1 MSIVCPSI
9 ICGDF
14 LNIQHELNELEK
26 ADIKQLHIDVMDG
39 VFVPQITIGQL
50 FTKQCKNEIK
60 MLLDIHL
67 MVVEPEKQIDSF
79 VNAGAD
85 SITFHYE
92 ATNKHIEV
100 LQQIRNKNVKCGIAL
115 QPDTDIDVLKY
126 IFEKIVPD
134 NVLIMSVFAGKSGQ
148 LFIESSVE
156 KVKKLDKW
164 LKEKHLREN
173 VKIEIDGGINIETAQ
188 KVKDFV
194 DEFVVGSALFV
205 KKGQERTKFIKDLQD
220 NI

>member
-9 ICGDF
+9 ICADF

-50 FTKQCKNEIK
+50 FTKQCKNETK

-67 MVVEPEKQIDSF
+67 MVVEPDRQIDSF

-92 ATNKHIEV
+92 ATNKHIEI
-100 LQQIRNKNVKCGIAL
+100 LQQIRDKNVKCGIAL
-115 QPDTDIDVLKY
+115 QPDTDIFVLED
-126 IFEKIVPD
+126 IFESIIPD
-134 NVLIMSVFAGKSGQ
+134 KVLIMSVFAGKSGQ
-148 LFIESSVE
+148 SFIESSVE
-156 KVKKLDKW
+156 KVKKIDKW

-188 KVKDFV
+188 KLKSFV

-205 KKGQERTKFIKDLQD
+205 KKDKERAKFIKDFQD
-220 NI
+220 II

>member
-1 MSIVCPSI
+1 MSVVCPSI
-9 ICGDF
+9 ICADF

-39 VFVPQITIGQL
+39 AFVPQITIGQL
-50 FTKQCKNEIK
+50 FTKQCKSATK
-60 MLLDIHL
+60 MQLDIHL
-67 MVVEPEKQIDSF
+67 MVINPDKQIDSF

-100 LQQIRNKNVKCGIAL
+100 LQQIRDKNVKCGIAL
-115 QPDTDIDVLKY
+115 QPDTDIFVLED
-126 IFEKIVPD
+126 IFESIIPD
-134 NVLIMSVFAGKSGQ
+134 KVLIMSVVAGKSGQ
-148 LFIESSVE
+148 SFIESSVE

-188 KVKDFV
+188 KVKNFV

-205 KKGQERTKFIKDLQD
+205 KRGQERTKFIKDFQD
-220 NI
+220 II

>member
-1 MSIVCPSI
+1 MNIICPSI

-14 LNIQHELNELEK
+14 LNIQREISELEN
-26 ADIKQLHIDVMDG
+26 AGIKQIHIDVMDG

-50 FTKQCKNEIK
+50 FTKQCKSATK
-60 MLLDIHL
+60 MMLDIHL
-67 MVVEPEKQIDSF
+67 MVVRPENQIDSF

-92 ATNKHIEV
+92 ATNKHIEI
-100 LQQIRNKNVKCGIAL
+100 LKQIRDKNVKCGIAL
-115 QPDTDIDVLKY
+115 QPNTDILVLDD
-126 IFEKIVPD
+126 IFNKMVPD
-134 NVLIMSVFAGKSGQ
+134 KVLIMSVFAGKSGQ
-148 LFIESSVE
+148 SFIESSVE
-156 KVKKLDKW
+156 KVRKLDNW

-173 VKIEIDGGINIETAQ
+173 VKIEIDGGINIETAK

-205 KKGQERTKFIKDLQD
+205 KKGQNRIKFIKDFQD
-220 NI
+220 II

>member
-9 ICGDF
+9 ICADF
-14 LNIQHELNELEK
+14 LNIQHELNELEN
-26 ADIKQLHIDVMDG
+26 AGIKQLHIDVMDG
-39 VFVPQITIGQL
+39 VFVQQITIGQL
-50 FTKQCKNEIK
+50 FTKQCKSATK
-60 MLLDIHL
+60 MQLDIHL

-92 ATNKHIEV
+92 ATNKHIEI
-100 LQQIRNKNVKCGIAL
+100 LQQIRDKNVKCGIAL
-115 QPDTDIDVLKY
+115 QPDTDIDVLED
-126 IFEKIVPD
+126 IFKKIIP
-134 NVLIMSVFAGKSGQ
+134 NKVLIMSVVAGKSGQ
-148 LFIESSVE
+148 SFIENSVD

-173 VKIEIDGGINIETAQ
+173 VKIEIDGGINIETAN

-205 KKGQERTKFIKDLQD
+205 KRGQERTKFIKDFQD
-220 NI
+220 II

>member
-9 ICGDF
+9 ICADF
-14 LNIQHELNELEK
+14 LNIQQELNELK
-26 ADIKQLHIDVMDG
+26 NAGIKQLHIDVMDG

-50 FTKQCKNEIK
+50 FTKQCKIATK

-67 MVVEPEKQIDSF
+67 MVVSPERQIDSF

-92 ATNKHIEV
+92 ATNKHIEI

-115 QPDTDIDVLKY
+115 QPDTDIFVLED
-126 IFEKIVPD
+126 IFESIIPD
-134 NVLIMSVFAGKSGQ
+134 KVLIMSVVAGKSGQ
-148 LFIESSVE
+148 AFIESSVE

-173 VKIEIDGGINIETAQ
+173 VKIEIDGGINIETAN

-205 KKGQERTKFIKDLQD
+205 KKDQERVKFIKDFQD
-220 NI
+220 II